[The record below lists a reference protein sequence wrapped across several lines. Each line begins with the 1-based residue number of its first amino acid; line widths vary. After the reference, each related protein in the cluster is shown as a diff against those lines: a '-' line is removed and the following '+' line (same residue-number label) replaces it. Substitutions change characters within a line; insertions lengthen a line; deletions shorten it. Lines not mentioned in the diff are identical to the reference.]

1 MNKSFCC
8 PIKCVGR
15 GDESGMEYIRDLEQN
30 IRQEKGKGGV
40 LVFDQLLLDK
50 NLKVM
55 NPNIM

>member
-1 MNKSFCC
+1 
-8 PIKCVGR
+8 
-15 GDESGMEYIRDLEQN
+15 MEYIRDLEQN